1 MIWLGVV
8 KGLRGERDKQ
18 AARGFGLA
26 RSTRYP
32 FSPPESRVLPT
43 AVLASIRTRLS
54 LSTVEAGARARHISL
69 SYRPLGLTAWR
80 ATIAI
85 AASPGRLVPL
95 PYFASPPN
103 FRTVV
108 LVSEPRFAPATVTS
122 LRVV

>member
-1 MIWLGVV
+1 MMIWLGVV
-8 KGLRGERDKQ
+8 KGLRGERDK
-18 AARGFGLA
+18 RGSGVRVSSFDPLSLL
-26 RSTRYP
+26 STGVP
-32 FSPPESRVLPT
+32 SSPYRCPC
-43 AVLASIRTRLS
+43 SIRTRLS
-54 LSTVEAGARARHISL
+54 LSMAEAEARARHISL
-69 SYRPLGLTAWR
+69 PYPPLGLTAWR

-95 PYFASPPN
+95 PYFDSPPS